1 MTDVKKQRTNNVG
14 SRVNIFVLLQ
24 FSHAKVAWNA
34 SMVLATTSSE
44 KAGWGGDT
52 IAKLIL
58 VSSVCGGSS
67 RLRKGIN

>member
-44 KAGWGGDT
+44 KAGWGVT
-52 IAKLIL
+52 
-58 VSSVCGGSS
+58 
-67 RLRKGIN
+67 RLLSLF